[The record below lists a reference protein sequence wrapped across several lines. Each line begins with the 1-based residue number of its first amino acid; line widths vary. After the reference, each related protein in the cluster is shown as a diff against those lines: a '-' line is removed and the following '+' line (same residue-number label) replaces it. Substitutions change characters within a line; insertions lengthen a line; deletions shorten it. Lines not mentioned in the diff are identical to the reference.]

1 MFVDKIAEIKPL
13 STAERRAIENFLDG
27 AVDLDDVFN
36 KEKEVEIDKL
46 RDAYKKRK

>member
-1 MFVDKIAEIKPL
+1 LQSINLE
-13 STAERRAIENFLDG
+13 
-27 AVDLDDVFN
+27 DVFN